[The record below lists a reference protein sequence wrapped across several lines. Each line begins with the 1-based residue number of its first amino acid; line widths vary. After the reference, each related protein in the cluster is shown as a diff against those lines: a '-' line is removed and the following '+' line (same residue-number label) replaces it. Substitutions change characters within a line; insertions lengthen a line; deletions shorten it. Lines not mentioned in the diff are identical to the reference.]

1 MACALSSTACQNF
14 VIRITGF
21 GAVRDC
27 IREWAVGPVPMTA
40 LAVAVDWVIGPDGNN
55 LTLNL
60 D

>member
-1 MACALSSTACQNF
+1 MACALSSTDCQNF

-21 GAVRDC
+21 GAASGC
-27 IREWAVGPVPMTA
+27 IRDWVVGPVPMTA
-40 LAVAVDWVIGPDGNN
+40 LAAAVDWIIGPDGNN